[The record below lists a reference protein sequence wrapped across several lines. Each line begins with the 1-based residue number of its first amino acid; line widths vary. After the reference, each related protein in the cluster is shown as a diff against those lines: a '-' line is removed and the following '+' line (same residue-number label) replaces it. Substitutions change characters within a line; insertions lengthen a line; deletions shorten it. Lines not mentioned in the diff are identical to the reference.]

1 MYYKTYQQT
10 IKFNSIEELEDLV
23 KRLNISFGIYRE
35 KHKDFTIKIVEDR
48 DNLKVTVKALYLE
61 ENVN

>member
-23 KRLNISFGIYRE
+23 KRLNISFDIYRE

-48 DNLKVTVKALYLE
+48 DNLKVIVKALYLE